1 MFCTNFLIH
10 DAISRYPPDNINQ
23 IFKLQE
29 TCINVNRNSIAIFKT
44 KQYLITFNCCQN
56 ETSQKISFPIV
67 LPNFITYFELC
78 WSTFE
83 IIFVRLCFPLLVAIL
98 TIQYQRVILVL
109 KSPYYCLEHVCIST
123 TRIMLKLIQKK
134 KWKSLLY

>member
-10 DAISRYPPDNINQ
+10 DPISRYPHNNINW
-23 IFKLQE
+23 IFIYQNFYE
-29 TCINVNRNSIAIFKT
+29 RNSIGIFEIKE
-44 KQYLITFNCCQN
+44 YFIRLNCCQN
-56 ETSQKISFPIV
+56 GTRYKISFPIV

-78 WSTFE
+78 WSMFE

>member
-1 MFCTNFLIH
+1 MTPENKITCRLPTILLFLESEYQIQENH
-10 DAISRYPPDNINQ
+10 DNI
-23 IFKLQE
+23 IH
-29 TCINVNRNSIAIFKT
+29 IAIAIFQT
-44 KQYLITFNCCQN
+44 MQYLINFNCCQN

-67 LPNFITYFELC
+67 LPNFIAYFELC
-78 WSTFE
+78 WSMFK

-134 KWKSLLY
+134 KWKTLLY